1 MGFLSKVWREVKR
14 VANDVVD
21 AVDDVITWAEGLL
34 NPKMPDTPDGI
45 TGVLLNTAASNASL
59 PVIYGT
65 RNVGGS
71 RVFMTTGGDKNK
83 YLYIILV
90 LSEGAVT
97 AVRDIEINSKPLAD
111 FGAKARVSIHLGADN
126 QAADADFVAELP
138 SWTAQHTLSGIAY
151 LACRFEYDADLFS
164 GVPTV
169 TGVVDGR
176 ALYDPRTGIT
186 AFSNNHALVTLDYLR
201 NRRYGVAVADA
212 EINFEAFKRSAD
224 ICDEVSASSANSS
237 VMVKRWACNYVL
249 STDKTRLENVKYLV
263 SACRGFL
270 PYQNGQYALTIVNDD
285 SVVFDFDERH
295 ITSEVNVLPPSKRT
309 RNNRVVVKFVN
320 PDRNWK
326 EDEVSWPADDALY
339 QQFLAEDN
347 YIEME
352 TTLTLENITNAYQ
365 AMDLAR
371 QACLESR
378 LSLAV
383 SFTATQEALAAYV
396 GRVVSLSYESL
407 GFDKKLFRVT
417 DRDISSEVT
426 VQITLVEFNAEIYP
440 WADLPD
446 LDDVPSISL
455 PDPLNLPVIT
465 GLAFSPGDYN
475 SVLCGVLGW
484 DESPTVYVDR
494 YRVEVVNKSSGVLV
508 FATTVSSLSV
518 QVPNMLEGNYQA
530 IVRGISVLSRTPAA
544 SVDFS
549 FSVPALDTPTNLEQV
564 GYFDTALTLAWNGS
578 NSPAFARYQIR
589 LIDDVGT
596 VLKTFTST
604 EPRYVIELATFES
617 MAFPRAFIASVA
629 AVNVAGVVS
638 DYVSISIS
646 KAAPATPQSVN
657 LWEGV
662 SQAELIYT
670 LPKYANG
677 VSVWLDTNED
687 AERTSANLVYRGN
700 DLRTT
705 LSGLTPET
713 TYYIWMACFD
723 AFGNGPVASLSFNT
737 LADAVAQT
745 LSALDDITKQLDQAR
760 ETTLGKID
768 SLESVQNEQI
778 ARARDTAS
786 KLYKNASLSN
796 DAILESIV
804 KAAEIEQQQVD
815 LDSSYTRY
823 FNALIDVDPSTG
835 NITAKAYSYTDT
847 QFTLAQQAISAA
859 NASITFQVERTDNL
873 DGRVT
878 DAEAELVVQAGLIAS
893 RVTYTQLSEEVS
905 GAIASLQPAYTWSFN
920 TSLDGWSAQNG
931 TAVHNAVGGVDL
943 SWGDIAIE
951 TISFDGAEN
960 PVVQITLTRS
970 AGSFYIGELQWKT
983 VGHGFSS
990 VNSIALDNVP
1000 DDNAPYTLI
1009 IDLGDTVDWQQAV
1022 IGLRVI
1028 LGSSI
1033 SDDYSIQAIQV
1044 GKRSAQQLAYGS
1056 LQARTTTMEQRA
1068 DAIEGVLETVATTEW
1083 VQNNT
1088 LKVSD
1093 VQSTIDSFNTEYSV
1107 VATLQ
1112 QLASDGTIEK
1122 ASAAAQWINGADG
1135 RIRTLASQQVQDDLG
1150 QTITDI
1156 ESSID
1161 AAAGTLSN
1169 VLSTSYKTQK
1179 QIVSTTDEVLE
1190 SALSDAEQKLSDVDL
1205 EQTAAALS
1213 FQQNVTATEL
1223 EAKASQLTEL
1233 TASFLQSSALINQTL
1248 TTLANSDQTIAQS
1261 VNQLTSTVNNNAA
1274 SVDEYKRTAIGYC
1287 SSGVHKTAAEC
1298 AAAGHAWV
1306 TSPLAEALQRALIE
1320 VADDDGEVS
1329 TAQAGQL
1336 FQTLV
1341 NQTGELQATASLFAT
1356 VKDQLAGL
1364 FVNVGQSG
1372 SDMQFLADKFTFKT
1386 ANGAKT
1392 PLQIVGETL
1401 ELVNAVVRSSLNIND
1416 KALIDSDGTAYF
1428 EDGSF
1433 RGHVEATSGSFA
1445 GHVEAG
1451 SGSFKGHVEATS
1463 GSIKNLTASNV
1474 VIDES
1479 CQVLGTITAE
1489 RVIGSKV
1496 LVANGSFGV
1505 GGVGDLA
1512 GSDFT
1517 IKSSGHRDTGYV
1529 ITAWGGSNSTYIV
1542 ELNVTGGFR
1551 RYNNTPAQD
1560 SWFSACVDSVMEVTP
1575 WAVKPSTIFFKWS
1588 VWTRYAQAEPN
1599 ATINWKLYE
1608 LK

>member
-1 MGFLSKVWREVKR
+1 MGFLSKIWREVKR

-21 AVDDVITWAEGLL
+21 VVDDVITWAEGLL
-34 NPKMPDTPDGI
+34 NPKMPDAPDGI

-90 LSEGAVT
+90 LGEGAVT

-111 FGAKARVSIHLGADN
+111 FGSKARINIHLGADN
-126 QAADADFVAELP
+126 QAADANFVAELP
-138 SWTAQHTLSGIAY
+138 NWTAQHTLSGVAY
-151 LACRFEYDADLFS
+151 LACRFEYDSDLFS

-169 TGVVDGR
+169 TAVVDGR
-176 ALYDPRTGIT
+176 ALFDPRTGIT

-224 ICDEVSASSANSS
+224 ICDEVSASSTNSS

-285 SVVFDFDERH
+285 SVVFDFDEGH
-295 ITSEVNVLPPSKRT
+295 IVGEISIQPPSKRS
-309 RNNRVVVKFVN
+309 RNNRVIVKFVN

-326 EDEVSWPADDALY
+326 EDEVAWPADEALY

-352 TTLTLENITNAYQ
+352 TSLTLENITNAHQ

-378 LSLAV
+378 RSTAV
-383 SFTATQEALAAYV
+383 SFTATQEALSAYV
-396 GRVVSLSYESL
+396 GRVVSLSYGAL
-407 GFDKKLFRVT
+407 GFDKRLFRVES
-417 DRDISSEVT
+417 RDISSEVT
-426 VQITLVEFNAEIYP
+426 IQVSLVEFDAEIYP

-446 LDDVPSISL
+446 LDDVPSVSL
-455 PDPLNLPVIT
+455 PDPLNLPIIT
-465 GLAFSPGDYN
+465 GLAFSPADYN
-475 SVLCGVLGW
+475 SVLCGVLSW
-484 DESPTVYVDR
+484 DESPTAYVDR

-518 QVPNMLEGNYQA
+518 QVPNMLEGDYQA

-564 GYFDTALTLAWNGS
+564 GYFDTALTLAWHGS

-617 MAFPRAFIASVA
+617 MDFPRDFIASVA

-638 DYVSISIS
+638 DYVSISIN
-646 KAAPATPQSVN
+646 KVAPATPQSVN

-662 SQAELIYT
+662 NQAELIYT
-670 LPKYANG
+670 LPEYANG

-687 AERTSANLVYRGN
+687 AERTSSNLVYRGN

-713 TYYIWMACFD
+713 MYYIWMACFD
-723 AFGNGPVASLSFNT
+723 AFGDGPVASLSFNT

-745 LSALDDITKQLDQAR
+745 LNALDVITDQLQKSQLETIGKVDALETVNVELTELARLSIDKVDIFGNRLNKLNKLD
-760 ETTLGKID
+760 KI
-768 SLESVQNEQI
+768 
-778 ARARDTAS
+778 AA
-786 KLYKNASLSN
+786 

-804 KAAEIEQQQVD
+804 KTSEIEQKQAVFEHARARLTHEQTLLADED
-815 LDSSYTRY
+815 L
-823 FNALIDVDPSTG
+823 AL
-835 NITAKAYSYTDT
+835 
-847 QFTLAQQAISAA
+847 
-859 NASITFQVERTDNL
+859 
-873 DGRVT
+873 
-878 DAEAELVVQAGLIAS
+878 AELV
-893 RVTYTQLSEEVS
+893 TK
-905 GAIASLQPAYTWSFN
+905 
-920 TSLDGWSAQNG
+920 LD
-931 TAVHNAVGGVDL
+931 
-943 SWGDIAIE
+943 
-951 TISFDGAEN
+951 AEFEDN
-960 PVVQITLTRS
+960 
-970 AGSFYIGELQWKT
+970 K
-983 VGHGFSS
+983 SS
-990 VNSIALDNVP
+990 V
-1000 DDNAPYTLI
+1000 
-1009 IDLGDTVDWQQAV
+1009 
-1022 IGLRVI
+1022 
-1028 LGSSI
+1028 
-1033 SDDYSIQAIQV
+1033 
-1044 GKRSAQQLAYGS
+1044 
-1056 LQARTTTMEQRA
+1056 
-1068 DAIEGVLETVATTEW
+1068 
-1083 VQNNT
+1083 
-1088 LKVSD
+1088 
-1093 VQSTIDSFNTEYSV
+1093 
-1107 VATLQ
+1107 
-1112 QLASDGTIEK
+1112 
-1122 ASAAAQWINGADG
+1122 
-1135 RIRTLASQQVQDDLG
+1135 SQQ
-1150 QTITDI
+1150 
-1156 ESSID
+1156 
-1161 AAAGTLSN
+1161 
-1169 VLSTSYKTQK
+1169 
-1179 QIVSTTDEVLE
+1179 
-1190 SALSDAEQKLSDVDL
+1190 
-1205 EQTAAALS
+1205 
-1213 FQQNVTATEL
+1213 
-1223 EAKASQLTEL
+1223 
-1233 TASFLQSSALINQTL
+1233 L
-1248 TTLANSDQTIAQS
+1248 TTLANADQTIAQSVADLDAEFNDNKSSVSQQLTTLANADQTIAQSVTDLNTEFEDNKSSVGQQLTALANADQTIAQSVTDLNTEFEDNKSSVSQQLTALANADQTIAQSVTDLNTEFEDNKSSVGQQLSTLADADQTIAQSVTDLNTEFEDNKSSVSQQLTALANADQTIAQS
-1261 VNQLTSTVNNNAA
+1261 VNQLKSTVNNNAA
-1274 SVDEYKRTAIGYC
+1274 SVEEYQRTAIGYC
-1287 SSGVHKTAAEC
+1287 VSGEHKTSAEC
-1298 AAAGHAWV
+1298 AAAGHTWV

-1320 VADDDGEVS
+1320 VADEDGVIS

-1372 SDMQFLADKFTFKT
+1372 SDMQLLADKFTFKT
-1386 ANGAKT
+1386 ANGSKT

-1401 ELVNAVVRSSLNIND
+1401 ELVNVVVRSSLNINN

-1433 RGHVEATSGSFA
+1433 RGHVEATSGSFS
-1445 GHVEAG
+1445 GHVEAD

-1479 CQVLGTITAE
+1479 CQVLGTVTAD

-1496 LVANGSFGV
+1496 LIATGSFGV
-1505 GGVGDLA
+1505 GNIGDMGDSA
-1512 GSDFT
+1512 FT
-1517 IKSSGHRDTGYV
+1517 VKASGYV
-1529 ITAWGGSNSTYIV
+1529 DTNYAISGWGGSSSTYIV
-1542 ELNVTGGFR
+1542 ELSGGGGNGGGFS
-1551 RYNNTPAQD
+1551 RYTHIPAQD
-1560 SWFSACVDSVMEVTP
+1560 SWFSVCVDSVMEVTP
-1575 WAVKPSTIFFKWS
+1575 WAVKPSTIFFKYS
-1588 VWTRYAQAEPN
+1588 VWTRYARTESG
-1599 ATINWKLYE
+1599 ATMTWRLYE

>member
-1 MGFLSKVWREVKR
+1 MGFFSKVFKKAVHIVTGATDLAISAVSTAVSWFVDVK
-14 VANDVVD
+14 
-21 AVDDVITWAEGLL
+21 
-34 NPKMPDTPDGI
+34 TPDVPNAAAAI
-45 TGVLLNTAASNASL
+45 SGVLLNEASTSASL

-65 RNVGGS
+65 RRVGGV
-71 RVFMTTGGDKNK
+71 RALLTTGGDKNK

-90 LSEGAVT
+90 LGEGAVT

-111 FGAKARVSIHLGADN
+111 FGSKARVSIHLGADN
-126 QAADADFVAELP
+126 QAADANFVAELP
-138 SWTAQHTLSGIAY
+138 NWTAQHTLSGVAY

-169 TGVVDGR
+169 TAVVDGR
-176 ALYDPRTGIT
+176 ALFDPRTGIT

-224 ICDEVSASSANSS
+224 ICDEVSASSTNSS

-285 SVVFDFDERH
+285 SVVFDFDESH
-295 ITSEVNVLPPSKRT
+295 IVGELSIQPPSKRS
-309 RNNRVVVKFVN
+309 RNNRVIVKFVN

-326 EDEVSWPADDALY
+326 EDEVAWPADDALY

-352 TTLTLENITNAYQ
+352 TSLTLENITNAYQ

-378 LSLAV
+378 RSTAV
-383 SFTATQEALAAYV
+383 SFTATQEALSAYV

-407 GFDKKLFRVT
+407 GFDKRLFRVES
-417 DRDISSEVT
+417 RDISSEVT
-426 VQITLVEFNAEIYP
+426 IQMSLVEFDADIYP

-446 LDDVPSISL
+446 LDDVPSVSL
-455 PDPLNLPVIT
+455 PDPLNLPIIT
-465 GLAFSPGDYN
+465 GLAFSPADYN
-475 SVLCGVLGW
+475 SVLCGVLSW
-484 DESPTVYVDR
+484 DESPTAYVDR
-494 YRVEVVNKSSGVLV
+494 YRVEVINKNSGVLV

-518 QVPNMLEGNYQA
+518 QVPNMLEGDYQA

-578 NSPAFARYQIR
+578 NSPAFARYQLR

-617 MAFPRAFIASVA
+617 MAFPRDFIASVA

-638 DYVSISIS
+638 DYVSISIN

-662 SQAELIYT
+662 NQAELIYT
-670 LPKYANG
+670 LPDYANG

-687 AERTSANLVYRGN
+687 AERTGANLVYRGN

-745 LSALDDITKQLDQAR
+745 LNALDDMTKQ
-760 ETTLGKID
+760 
-768 SLESVQNEQI
+768 LESVQNEQI
-778 ARARDTAS
+778 VRTRDTAS
-786 KLYKNASLSN
+786 KLYKNDRISN

-804 KAAEIEQQQVD
+804 KAAEIEQKQVD
-815 LDSSYTRY
+815 DSSTYTRY

-835 NITAKAYSYTDT
+835 SITSKAYSYTDT
-847 QFTLAQQAISAA
+847 QFTLAQQSINAT
-859 NASITFQVERTDNL
+859 NASITFQAERTDLL

-920 TSLDGWSAQNG
+920 TSLDGWFPQNG
-931 TAVHNAVGGVDL
+931 TAVHNSVGEVDL
-943 SWGDIAIE
+943 SLGDIAIE

-970 AGSFYIGELQWKT
+970 AGSVYIGELQWKT
-983 VGHGFSS
+983 GDHGFSDAYS
-990 VNSIALDNVP
+990 VALDNVP

-1009 IDLGDTVDWQQAV
+1009 IDLGDAVDWQQAV
-1022 IGLRVI
+1022 TGLRVI

-1033 SDDYSIQAIQV
+1033 SDNYSIQAIQV

-1122 ASAAAQWINGADG
+1122 ASAAAQWIDGADG
-1135 RIRTLASQQVQDDLG
+1135 RIRSLASQQVQDDLG

-1161 AAAGTLSN
+1161 ATAGTLSN
-1169 VLSTSYKTQK
+1169 VLSASYKVKK
-1179 QIVSTTDEVLE
+1179 QLVSTTDEALE
-1190 SALSDAEQKLSDVDL
+1190 SALSDAEQKLS
-1205 EQTAAALS
+1205 EISQTHAFRQSNAVVN
-1213 FQQNVTATEL
+1213 QQ
-1223 EAKASQLTEL
+1223 
-1233 TASFLQSSALINQTL
+1233 L
-1248 TTLANSDQTIAQS
+1248 TTLANADQALVESI
-1261 VNQLTSTVNNNAA
+1261 NQLSSTVENAA
-1274 SVDEYKRTAIGYC
+1274 ANVEEYKRTAIGYC
-1287 SSGVHKTAAEC
+1287 PNGEHKTAAEC
-1298 AAAGHAWV
+1298 MAAGHAWV

-1320 VADDDGEVS
+1320 VADEDGTIS

-1341 NQTGELQATASLFAT
+1341 NQTGELQSTASLFAL

-1364 FVNVGQSG
+1364 FVNVGESG
-1372 SDMQFLADKFTFKT
+1372 SDMQLLADKFTFKT
-1386 ANGAKT
+1386 ANGTKT

-1401 ELVNAVVRSSLNIND
+1401 ELVNVVVRSSLNIND
-1416 KALIDSDGTAYF
+1416 KAMIDSDGTAYF

-1433 RGHVEATSGSFA
+1433 RGHVEAKSGTFAGHVEATSGSFA
-1445 GHVEAG
+1445 GHVEAT

-1474 VIDES
+1474 IIDES
-1479 CQVLGTITAE
+1479 CQVRGTITADK
-1489 RVIGSKV
+1489 VIGSKV
-1496 LVANGSFGV
+1496 LVANGSFGI
-1505 GGVGDLA
+1505 GGIGDQSN
-1512 GSDFT
+1512 GSFT
-1517 IKSSGHRDTGYV
+1517 VKSSGYRDTGYV
-1529 ITAWGGSNSTYIV
+1529 ISSWGGSNSTFIV
-1542 ELNVTGGFR
+1542 ELNVTGGFS
-1551 RYNNTPAQD
+1551 RYTNIAAQD
-1560 SWFSACVDSVMEVTP
+1560 SWFSACVDNVMEVTP
-1575 WAVKPSTIFFKWS
+1575 WAVKPSTIFFKYS
-1588 VWTRYAQAEPN
+1588 VWTRYAQATSD
-1599 ATINWKLYE
+1599 AKINWKLYE